1 MKFYKEKYMRKLLTA
16 ESIKKQDTDFRLSP
30 NSILTGAKVSSTVEL
45 ERALRMPRS
54 KKYLEHIK
62 NLDIGTHHCDKTS
75 LQELK
80 NNIQKELPEAAMGLL
95 IGIVS
100 KCYLGAPYEVHTLD
114 FWGQIIEHYKV
125 GESMKS
131 DLERARTLA
140 KHHSYKCIEVYSDRM
155 VAIADDGL
163 ASIINK

>member
-1 MKFYKEKYMRKLLTA
+1 MRKLLTA
-16 ESIKKQDTDFRLSP
+16 ESAKKQDTDLRLSF
-30 NSILTGAKVSSTVEL
+30 NSILTGTKVSSPVEL

-54 KKYLEHIK
+54 KKYLEYIK
-62 NLDIGTHHCDKTS
+62 ILDTGTHHSNKTS

-80 NNIQKELPEAAMGLL
+80 ENIQKELPEAAMGLL

-114 FWGQIIEHYKV
+114 FFGQIIEHYKV

-131 DLERARTLA
+131 ELERARTLA
-140 KHHSYKCIEVYSDRM
+140 KHHNYMCIEVYSDRM
-155 VAIADDGL
+155 VAISDDGT
-163 ASIINK
+163 AAIINK